1 MPRAVSYRTRSWG
14 PRMSWGAVVL
24 VGFSGSTSI
33 WAEEAVADAPAAT
46 ATETQTAESAKS
58 QAADTPKHMLP
69 EVKGAKRLDPK
80 SEVWV
85 DKERGVVIVDGAV
98 SLRRGLLE
106 MFACPRRTKEHESV
120 VAVNAKAFLV
130 HVGLIS
136 VGAEVGKPVQFEP
149 EYAPPSGTEIEITVI
164 WPDET
169 GKLQKA
175 RAQDWIRDLKT
186 KQAMTLPFVF
196 AGSGFYKDEQTGQQY
211 YLAEQGDFICVSN
224 FATATLDVPAESTQ
238 ANEGLMFEA
247 FTENIPALG
256 TPVRLEL
263 KPKLEE

>member
-1 MPRAVSYRTRSWG
+1 MPRAVSYRTQSWG
-14 PRMSWGAVVL
+14 PRMSWIAVVL
-24 VGFSGSTSI
+24 LVLTRGSAVG
-33 WAEEAVADAPAAT
+33 AEEAFVEAEAPVTEAKVEQQAEVAKPQVAR
-46 ATETQTAESAKS
+46 
-58 QAADTPKHMLP
+58 LP
-69 EVKGAKRLDPK
+69 EVKNAKRLDPK

-130 HVGLIS
+130 HVGLIT

-164 WPDET
+164 WPDES

-186 KQAMTLPFVF
+186 KEAMTLPFVF

-224 FATATLDVPAESTQ
+224 FAAATLDVPAESTQ

-263 KPKLEE
+263 KPKLEQ

>member
-14 PRMSWGAVVL
+14 PRMSWIAVVL
-24 VGFSGSTSI
+24 LVLGGTSSI
-33 WAEEAVADAPAAT
+33 GAEEAVVEAEAPVAAG
-46 ATETQTAESAKS
+46 TENAPVYSAKS
-58 QAADTPKHMLP
+58 QAMRLP

-98 SLRRGLLE
+98 SFRRGLLE

-130 HVGLIS
+130 HVGLIT

-149 EYAPPSGTEIEITVI
+149 KYAPPSGTEIEITVI
-164 WPDET
+164 WPDEN

-186 KQAMTLPFVF
+186 KEAMKLPFVF
-196 AGSGFYKDEQTGQQY
+196 AGSGFFKDEQNGQQY

-224 FATATLDVPAESTQ
+224 FAAATLDVPAESTQ

-263 KPKLEE
+263 KPKLDEQK

>member
-1 MPRAVSYRTRSWG
+1 MG
-14 PRMSWGAVVL
+14 
-24 VGFSGSTSI
+24 
-33 WAEEAVADAPAAT
+33 
-46 ATETQTAESAKS
+46 
-58 QAADTPKHMLP
+58 LP
-69 EVKGAKRLDPK
+69 PVENAKRLDPK

-98 SLRRGLLE
+98 SLRRGVLE

-164 WPDET
+164 WPDQN
-169 GKLQKA
+169 GKLQTA

-186 KQAMTLPFVF
+186 KEAMKLPFVF

-247 FTENIPALG
+247 FTENVPALG

-263 KPKLEE
+263 KPKLDE